1 MIVILAGELV
11 GLITIDLG
19 RGRAILDRATARDLA
34 RPVVHGLEGE
44 RRIGQLPAELWEALV
59 DDLACRYDEITSS
72 AGARVSSESERGPRC
87 GGARRRDLAI
97 RDNSPREKE
106 KDLPRAK
113 GKTED

>member
-1 MIVILAGELV
+1 MIVILAGKLV

-19 RGRAILDRATARDLA
+19 RGRAILDRATA
-34 RPVVHGLEGE
+34 E
-44 RRIGQLPAELWEALV
+44 ILPAPLCMASRVRGGSGSCLQSFGKPLSMTSRVGAMKYELSGRSYATKELDTRQRQNV
-59 DDLACRYDEITSS
+59 LQ
-72 AGARVSSESERGPRC
+72 
-87 GGARRRDLAI
+87 RDLAI